1 MKFVLLV
8 EGETETEAIAGFLKR
23 WLDPRLAKPI
33 GIRPVNFRG
42 NARLIDG
49 IVAKA
54 RSYLDSPEAA
64 EIVAVIGLLDL
75 YGIDVYPSAVISA
88 KDRVEWGVNHFGKLV
103 GRDKFRMFFAVHEFE
118 AWILAQPEVL
128 PPEVRRI
135 LPQNISR
142 PETVNFTEP
151 PAKLLNRIYRSATR
165 KDYKKTTYA
174 KQLFR
179 KLEPAT
185 VAESC
190 PYLRAM
196 LEELLQLARAAGC

>member
-1 MKFVLLV
+1 M
-8 EGETETEAIAGFLKR
+8 
-23 WLDPRLAKPI
+23 
-33 GIRPVNFRG
+33 
-42 NARLIDG
+42 
-49 IVAKA
+49 
-54 RSYLDSPEAA
+54 
-64 EIVAVIGLLDL
+64 
-75 YGIDVYPSAVISA
+75 ISA
-88 KDRVEWGVNHFGKLV
+88 KDRVEWGVSHFGKLV

-165 KDYKKTTYA
+165 KDYKKTTYG

-179 KLEPAT
+179 RLEPAT

-196 LEELLQLARAAGC
+196 FEEMLHLARAAGC